1 MDTIEMLSINQA
13 AKRTCLDRRFIRK
26 LLEEKKVRFVK
37 NGRKFLIYWPSLV
50 NFLSS
55 GQTD

>member
-13 AKRTCLDRRFIRK
+13 AKRTRLDRRFIRK
-26 LLEEKKVRFVK
+26 LLEEKKVRYVK
-37 NGRKFLIYWPSLV
+37 SGRKFLIYWPSLV